1 MRNANF
7 TANTTCQD
15 SRDYINK
22 CAPIA
27 EADDTNRNKSSS
39 RPRRHRSRSANED
52 REAKRAAAFF
62 DRFAGFS
69 EPGGM
74 ARGFW
79 AGPAAIANRPGDLS
93 PLPKSSGARIARQ
106 AAHSRRYPEPRRMT
120 APCRARIAGRGL
132 PGVDCGRATGRA
144 AHSPARKSGDAVHR
158 AGSRGTAL
166 HDGKNNAFSGRPRRR
181 PAPCAPCDPPAGR
194 ARRLTPPTRPAA
206 RSPLSRAAVPLRA
219 ATG

>member
-15 SRDYINK
+15 SWDYINK

-39 RPRRHRSRSANED
+39 RPRRHRSCSANED
-52 REAKRAAAFF
+52 RDAKRAAAFC
-62 DRFAGFS
+62 DPRAAAQGRFAGFS

-79 AGPAAIANRPGDLS
+79 AGPAAIVNRPGYLS

-106 AAHSRRYPEPRRMT
+106 AAHSTAALPRT
-120 APCRARIAGRGL
+120 APHDSALPGADCRARIAGRGL
-132 PGVDCGRATGRA
+132 RAR
-144 AHSPARKSGDAVHR
+144 H
-158 AGSRGTAL
+158 
-166 HDGKNNAFSGRPRRR
+166 RPRRTQPSPKIGRRR
-181 PAPCAPCDPPAGR
+181 PSRRKPWYGPA
-194 ARRLTPPTRPAA
+194 
-206 RSPLSRAAVPLRA
+206 
-219 ATG
+219 

>member
-52 REAKRAAAFF
+52 RDAKRAAAFC
-62 DRFAGFS
+62 DPRAAAQGRFAGFS

-79 AGPAAIANRPGDLS
+79 AGPAAIANRPGYLR

-106 AAHSRRYPEPRRMT
+106 ATHSRRYPEPRRMT

-132 PGVDCGRATGRA
+132 PGADCGRATGRA
-144 AHSPARKSGDAVHR
+144 AHSPARKTG
-158 AGSRGTAL
+158 
-166 HDGKNNAFSGRPRRR
+166 RRR
-181 PAPCAPCDPPAGR
+181 PSRRKPWYGPA
-194 ARRLTPPTRPAA
+194 
-206 RSPLSRAAVPLRA
+206 
-219 ATG
+219 